1 MKNRKIIC
9 IILMIF
15 LTFFITKQAYA
26 EQDNEINENVNINK
40 MEIELT
46 GVDGG
51 KNWENKEA
59 MVDVSINNANY
70 VNGGTI
76 QIKYDSDLTF
86 VSAENKNE
94 NYSMEVVNNQDESI
108 LIIAFTSNEGQSGDI
123 KLCSLK
129 FRLPKTIKEEKY
141 YNISFGESTNITTTQ
156 NLGSEYNLFPT
167 TIHCEK
173 SNKTMT
179 IIKWILIIVGIVL
192 IVVIIK
198 NLIKN
203 KKRG

>member
-46 GVDGG
+46 GVDAG
-51 KNWENKEA
+51 KNCENKEA

-86 VSAENKNE
+86 VNAENKNE
-94 NYSMEVVNNQDESI
+94 NYSC
-108 LIIAFTSNEGQSGDI
+108 LLYTSDAADD
-123 KLCSLK
+123 
-129 FRLPKTIKEEKY
+129 
-141 YNISFGESTNITTTQ
+141 
-156 NLGSEYNLFPT
+156 
-167 TIHCEK
+167 
-173 SNKTMT
+173 
-179 IIKWILIIVGIVL
+179 
-192 IVVIIK
+192 
-198 NLIKN
+198 
-203 KKRG
+203 

>member
-46 GVDGG
+46 GVDAG
-51 KNWENKEA
+51 KNCENKEA

-141 YNISFGESTNITTTQ
+141 YNKVKEIFNKDFTGEFFDKVKINEMLDNHYKNIER
-156 NLGSEYNLFPT
+156 NGKKIY
-167 TIHCEK
+167 TIYTFLIWYERFFVTEK
-173 SNKTMT
+173 
-179 IIKWILIIVGIVL
+179 
-192 IVVIIK
+192 
-198 NLIKN
+198 
-203 KKRG
+203 

>member
-46 GVDGG
+46 GVDAG
-51 KNWENKEA
+51 KNCENKEA

-108 LIIAFTSNEGQSGDI
+108 LIIAFTSNEGQSGVI

-129 FRLPKTIKEEKY
+129 FRLPKTIKRSEERR
-141 YNISFGESTNITTTQ
+141 
-156 NLGSEYNLFPT
+156 
-167 TIHCEK
+167 
-173 SNKTMT
+173 
-179 IIKWILIIVGIVL
+179 VG
-192 IVVIIK
+192 K
-198 NLIKN
+198 EC
-203 KKRG
+203 RSRWSPYH